1 MSFSTTISSTNQQ
14 IFLPSIN
21 ISNNME
27 MDHSTETNP
36 VNNVDA
42 RGRSPQGHKN
52 LSRDSSM
59 FSTVSS
65 TIYHERMEMNN
76 GMDIDSDQPIDFPA
90 LSYKDEREKESRLRK
105 EAETTTNLRPQD
117 GNNEASSIQSNHGNH
132 ILSDSRCIQTP
143 RVDDDNVINIQLPYN
158 PNGLIEPDLWSGNF

>member
-1 MSFSTTISSTNQQ
+1 MHWSQSLAITFQDIYFDYHSKAQQSIVWLSLLFLLPPSCMVAPIREIANKFTFQMSFSTTISSTNQQ

-27 MDHSTETNP
+27 MDHSTGTNP

-59 FSTVSS
+59 SSTVSS

-76 GMDIDSDQPIDFPA
+76 GMDIDSD
-90 LSYKDEREKESRLRK
+90 
-105 EAETTTNLRPQD
+105 
-117 GNNEASSIQSNHGNH
+117 
-132 ILSDSRCIQTP
+132 
-143 RVDDDNVINIQLPYN
+143 
-158 PNGLIEPDLWSGNF
+158 